1 MGRVSSVTAM
11 HIWRRALIG
20 GGLAGAAGYLVL
32 SHRLPPR
39 GPAVPPDLVTQA
51 SVLGLPNER
60 FVMGTREALASLQ
73 RELMEAN
80 ARRQALLGRAP
91 GTPPDERNMLAVSG
105 GGEDGAFGAGLLCGW
120 TEHGDRPEF
129 HFVTGVSAGAL
140 LAPFAFIGPSRD
152 AELRTLYTQITA
164 GQVIRPRGWLG
175 VIMGESLADNAPLFE
190 TISRHLDAGML
201 ADIAEGYRL
210 GRMLLVATVNLDA
223 QAGVWWNLG
232 AIAASGRPGALD
244 LARRVLLASAAIP
257 GVFPPTLFEVHAA
270 GARFEEMHVDGGALA
285 QTFLYP
291 PSFGAQRR
299 ERISLGLPVPAAE
312 AYVIRNARL
321 HAGPPQPPVGRWTFS
336 IAERAIAAL
345 IHANGF
351 GDIERIHTFAE
362 RDGVGFN
369 LASIAEDFPH
379 LPRERFDGD
388 YMRALFRYGY
398 EKARA
403 GYPWLKRPPV

>member
-1 MGRVSSVTAM
+1 MRYL
-11 HIWRRALIG
+11 RRAVLG
-20 GGLAGAAGYLVL
+20 AGLAGAAGYLAL
-32 SHRLPPR
+32 SHRSPAR
-39 GPAVPPDLVTQA
+39 GPTVPPDRISAA

-60 FVMGTREALASLQ
+60 FVMATQEGLAGLQ

-80 ARRQALLGRAP
+80 ARRQARLGLAP
-91 GTPPDERNMLAVSG
+91 DTPPDERNMLAVSG
-105 GGEDGAFGAGLLCGW
+105 GGEDGAFGAGVLCGW

-140 LAPFAFIGPSRD
+140 LAPFAFVGPARD
-152 AELRTLYTQITA
+152 AQLRDLYTHITA
-164 GQVIRPRGWLG
+164 AQVMRPRGWLG
-175 VIMGESLADNAPLFE
+175 VLLGESLADNAPLLE

-201 ADIAEGYRL
+201 AGIAEGYRL

-257 GVFPPTLFEVHAA
+257 GVFPPALFDVTA
-270 GARFEEMHVDGGALA
+270 GGAHYEELHVDGGALA

-291 PSFGAQRR
+291 SSYGAQRR
-299 ERISLGLPVPAAE
+299 ERIARGLPVPAAE

-321 HAGPPQPPVGRWTFS
+321 HVGARQPPVGRWTFS

-345 IHANGF
+345 IQANGF

-362 RDGVGFN
+362 RDSVGFH
-369 LASIAEDFPH
+369 LASIGEDFTA

-398 EKARA
+398 ERAKA
-403 GYPWLKRPPV
+403 GYPWQARPPV